1 MAKKKETAQS
11 QNGNEYGLRDYSHL
25 PRAKDF
31 PKPKNLTPQ
40 QKALKKATHEA
51 LKALAEE
58 EKKYGI
64 SLA

>member
-1 MAKKKETAQS
+1 MAKKTESIQT
-11 QNGNEYGLRDYSHL
+11 QNGNGLRDYSHL
-25 PRAKDF
+25 PRLKDL

-51 LKALAEE
+51 LKALEEE

>member
-1 MAKKKETAQS
+1 MPKPKEPTQS
-11 QNGNEYGLRDYSHL
+11 QNGNGLRDYSHL

-31 PKPKNLTPQ
+31 PKPKKLTPL
-40 QKALKKATHEA
+40 QKELKKATHEA
-51 LKALAEE
+51 LKALEEE